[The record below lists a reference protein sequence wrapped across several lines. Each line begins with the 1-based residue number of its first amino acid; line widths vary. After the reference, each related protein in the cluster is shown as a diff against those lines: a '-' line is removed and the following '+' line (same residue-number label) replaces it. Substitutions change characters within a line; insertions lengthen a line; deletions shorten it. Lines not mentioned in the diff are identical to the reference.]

1 MTRDG
6 KPRNH
11 NNRPQQ
17 KSRGN
22 TLLGMFIGLV
32 IGVAIAFG
40 LVWYLNRAPLP
51 FQERAHRAEEPAAAS
66 QAESSQAPLPLPGKP
81 GDKVTEKPRFEFY
94 KILPGG
100 QEGAAPGATPPAAD
114 GEPRA
119 TAPAAQSPQFLL
131 QAGAFQKPADADN
144 LKAKLALMGVE
155 ASVQQVNVADK
166 GTLHRVRIGPF
177 ATPEEMNRVRNQ
189 LAQGG
194 VQATVV
200 KAAAAADNAAAAEP
214 KAESRAEAKSGKQ

>member
-6 KPRNH
+6 KPRN
-11 NNRPQQ
+11 NQPQQ
-17 KSRGN
+17 KSRGS

-40 LVWYLNRAPLP
+40 LVWYLNRTPLP
-51 FQERAHRAEEPAAAS
+51 FQERAHRAEEPATVPQTAQS
-66 QAESSQAPLPLPGKP
+66 PQAGQAPQPLPGKP
-81 GDKVTEKPRFEFY
+81 GDKATEKPRFEFY

-100 QEGAAPGATPPAAD
+100 QEGAAPGTTPSAAD
-114 GEPRA
+114 SETRTA
-119 TAPAAQSPQFLL
+119 APAAQFHL

-189 LAQGG
+189 LSQGG
-194 VQATVV
+194 VQTTVIKATT
-200 KAAAAADNAAAAEP
+200 DNTVAAEP
-214 KAESRAEAKSGKQ
+214 KAENRAEAKSGKQ